1 MNERQAQE
9 LGLLRT
15 RYLDLEFLEDGLWVR
30 IARYPVPGDLWTM
43 GEIEVVCQIPDSVAQ
58 APYGFYV
65 PRALALKNGATIQ
78 SYADGTTP
86 FEGEWGKFSWQT
98 TWQPAADIHSGTNML
113 DFVTSF
119 AARLREG
126 A

>member
-30 IARYPVPGDLWTM
+30 IVRYPVPGDLWAM
-43 GEIEVVCQIPDSVAQ
+43 GEVQVVCQIPDSVAQ

-65 PRALALKNGATIQ
+65 PRTLALKSGATIQ
-78 SYADGTTP
+78 SYTDGTTP
-86 FEGEWGKFSWQT
+86 FEGEWGKFSWQI

-119 AARLREG
+119 AARFREG

>member
-1 MNERQAQE
+1 M
-9 LGLLRT
+9 
-15 RYLDLEFLEDGLWVR
+15 R
-30 IARYPVPGDLWTM
+30 IGGYRVPGDLWTVDK
-43 GEIEVVCQIPDSVAQ
+43 IDVACQIPESVGQ

-65 PRALALKNGATIQ
+65 HPRLALRSGATIQ
-78 SYADGTTP
+78 NYIDGATP
-86 FEGEWGKFSWQT
+86 FDGDWGKFSWQI
-98 TWQPAADIHSGTNML
+98 TWQPGAEIQAGSTML